1 VEVARILVLGLDGGT
16 ESSDVPRKKTT
27 LMYFV
32 KQ

>member
-1 VEVARILVLGLDGGT
+1 LDGPGGT
-16 ESSDVPRKKTT
+16 GRSDVPRKKVT